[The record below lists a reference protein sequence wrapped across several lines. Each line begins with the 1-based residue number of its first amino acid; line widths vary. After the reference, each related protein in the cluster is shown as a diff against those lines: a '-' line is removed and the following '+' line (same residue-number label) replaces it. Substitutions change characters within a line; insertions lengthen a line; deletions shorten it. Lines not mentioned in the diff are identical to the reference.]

1 MRRSILLLLL
11 LLAASGSARAT
22 TWLVGASRTYTAPSK
37 VSSLVKDGD
46 TVAIDAGTY
55 TEDVAHW
62 TANNLLLM
70 GVGGYAHLNANGT
83 AFGGK
88 AIWVIGGTNT
98 TVMNIEFSHC
108 SVPDNNG
115 AGIRQEGVNL
125 TVRHCSFHDNQEGIL
140 AGDNPTSDIVIEYT
154 EFNHNGAG
162 DGYSH
167 NLYINHVRTLLF
179 RFNWSHRAV
188 VGHELKSRAYN
199 NVILFNRL
207 ANEAT
212 GTASREIDLPNGG
225 TAIIAGNEI
234 EQGPAGENSNI
245 IGFGL
250 EGLTNPTAQ
259 ELYLIN
265 NTIVNDRGTG
275 SFVNVQ
281 NGTALVKAYNNIFA
295 GPGTIVLGTAASI
308 DTSHNIYT
316 TVAAAG
322 FVNPAAMD
330 YHLTA
335 TAAAVNGGG
344 DVGSVANYPLILDY
358 EYVQPAG
365 SGPRT
370 DAGSVDV
377 GAHGYQDPAG
387 IDILREETASLE
399 IHPNPISSSAVLSVR
414 GAAPGSYVVIY
425 NVLGAEAMR
434 IPVSG
439 DAVGTLT
446 RGELPG
452 GTYVAALIQPGVAA
466 GRIRTIVVR

>member
-1 MRRSILLLLL
+1 MKRSIPFLLLLL
-11 LLAASGSARAT
+11 TAFGSARAT

-37 VSSLVKDGD
+37 VSGLVKDGD

-55 TEDVAHW
+55 SEDVAHW

-98 TVMNIEFSHC
+98 TVMNIEFSNC

-140 AGDNPTSDIVIEYT
+140 AGDNPTSDIVIEYS

-207 ANEAT
+207 ADEAT

-234 EQGPAGENSNI
+234 EQGPAGQNFNI

-250 EGLTNPTAQ
+250 EGFSNPTAH

-265 NTIVNDRGTG
+265 NTIVNDKGAG

-295 GPGTIVLGTAASI
+295 GPGSILVGTPVSV
-308 DTSHNIYT
+308 DTSHNIYAS
-316 TVAAAG
+316 VAAAG

-344 DVGSVANYPLILDY
+344 DVGSVANYPMILDY
-358 EYVQPAG
+358 EYVQPAS

-370 DAGSVDV
+370 DPGGVDI
-377 GAHGYQDPAG
+377 GAHGYQAPAG
-387 IDILREETASLE
+387 VDFVRTGTEQLE
-399 IHPNPISSSAVLSVR
+399 VHPNPIVSTAMLSVR
-414 GAAPGSYVVIY
+414 GAAPGSVVVIY
-425 NVLGAEAMR
+425 NALGAEAMR

-439 DAVGTLT
+439 DAAVTLT
-446 RGELPG
+446 RGQLAG
-452 GTYVAALIQPGVAA
+452 GIYFAALMQHGVAA
-466 GRIRTIVVR
+466 GGVRTIVVR